1 MNDPHRDLERLND
14 NLAAYAL
21 DALEAEEAAQ
31 LRIHLEGCDTCRDRL
46 MWLMPAVDQL
56 PAAVEQRTPPESLR
70 ESLMATVRAET
81 APQAAQ
87 SRGPVPQRRTW
98 WDGLRSATLR
108 PATGMAVLIVLVVGV
123 GSGYL
128 LRGSDTAEPQGSSL
142 VKAEAMNGSVPV
154 SATLERTG
162 DSATLHVHELP
173 VLNKDDVYEVWVQR
187 AGVMEPRS
195 TFVLNSDGT
204 AEAAVPGPLDGA
216 DGVFVTREPRGGSRQ
231 PTTDPLLQAP
241 LQ

>member
-1 MNDPHRDLERLND
+1 MNDLHRDLERLYD

-31 LRIHLEGCDTCRDRL
+31 LRTHLEGCGTCRGRL

-70 ESLMATVRAET
+70 ESLMATVRAEA
-81 APQAAQ
+81 APQAAK

-98 WDGLRSATLR
+98 WDGLRGAMLR

-123 GSGYL
+123 AGGYL
-128 LRGSDTAEPQGSSL
+128 LRGSDTAEPQRSSL
-142 VKAEAMNGSVPV
+142 VKAEAINGSVPV

-173 VLNKDDVYEVWVQR
+173 VLNKEDVYEVWVQR

-241 LQ
+241 LE